1 MSLLKL
7 FSNTKTQQSENEN
20 TIKEFF
26 FYHHGDG
33 MSMDRDDTQKYKQY
47 RTLSEAT
54 IELWRQELI
63 TQDFEL
69 LAKDATDSKWITIG
83 NLIRL
88 ILSSKNNIEE
98 NFKKLLTQIIE
109 FSPSL
114 DKRQKILILEHF
126 AGRTLSQKDGGIYV
140 IQSKTNLKELLKTS
154 IDELSKFTCNEFD
167 NISEI
172 GLENIQQRYDCAK
185 KSVQSAF
192 QKFNI
197 DW

>member
-197 DW
+197 D